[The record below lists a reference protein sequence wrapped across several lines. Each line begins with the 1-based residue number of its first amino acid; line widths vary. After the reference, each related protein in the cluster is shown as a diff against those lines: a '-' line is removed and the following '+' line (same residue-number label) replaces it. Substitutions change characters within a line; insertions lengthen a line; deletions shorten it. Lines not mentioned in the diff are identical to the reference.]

1 MKSPVDHF
9 AAAVGIIASG
19 LLSTTT
25 CRAERLE
32 ALPLGGLVKRAHTTV
47 TYPAA
52 VEIAASQ
59 YWDGNDGP
67 WSSFPVQLGQNS
79 QTQNVRVLLST
90 IATFT
95 WVVAPDGCPDGYVAN
110 CADSRGGL
118 YYANKSSTWQATSL
132 YDFKLEENLDLNTN
146 GNFGYEDLT
155 LGWQGSGSTANAS
168 VEHAVVATIQDSR
181 YWLGQFGLN
190 PRPTNFTV
198 YSSPQPSV
206 VDLLYE
212 QGHIPSHSYGYTA
225 GNQYRLNQVYGSLV
239 LGGYD
244 QNRFTQTKVT
254 FPFYADISRDLL
266 VNVQS
271 ITSDS
276 GTDLLPDGS
285 VPMLIDSTVSMIYL
299 PNSSCLAFEKAF
311 NLTYDESYS
320 PGLYLMTS
328 AQRAA
333 LQASNPSVTFTLGPN
348 AKGGETVNITLPYG
362 AFDLQVN
369 YPIVADPNT
378 SYYFPLQRATNST
391 QYTLGRTFL
400 QEAYLIADY
409 DRSNFT
415 VAPCKWD
422 SNTTNPLIR
431 SIYSPNITAE
441 MRANSKSGSGGISG
455 GAIAGVVIGIVAAIT
470 LLGAVLWFFRRRR
483 QVEKRRAAEL
493 EAKEA
498 GGAGKDAGDANSEK
512 PFISQPMGGE
522 LGGGDIHEMSAPQKQ
537 HAQELDSPYR
547 LDPNKAGY
555 SEMGGSESLGPGKGY
570 AHEMQGDGSEIYEMP
585 GSDVHEM
592 AGTTFT
598 DNGQYPQQKFLDPAC
613 IATHIT
619 TDLTPPHESSFPSN
633 MSGIMRALGVVGAL
647 GLTGSAAMYATR
659 DKSDFSK
666 SALAAAEHGAEELTE
681 AVRPK
686 LPKNFIQISVGDFKW
701 SNARQ

>member
-1 MKSPVDHF
+1 MRFPVDHI
-9 AAAVGIIASG
+9 AAAVGVIASG
-19 LLSTTT
+19 LLCTAS
-25 CRAERLE
+25 CRAEKLE
-32 ALPLGGLVKRAHTTV
+32 ALPLGRLAKRADSNV

-52 VEIAASQ
+52 VEVAASQ

-79 QTQNVRVLLST
+79 QTQNVRVMLST
-90 IATFT
+90 AATFT
-95 WVVAPDGCPDGYVAN
+95 WVIAPGGCPDGYVAN

-132 YDFKLEENLDLNTN
+132 YDFRLEENLDLNTN
-146 GNFGYEDLT
+146 GEFGYEDLT

-168 VEHAVVATIQDSR
+168 VEHAVVATIQDSK

-225 GNQYRLNQVYGSLV
+225 GNQYRLNKIYGSLV

-244 QNRFTQTKVT
+244 QNRFTPTNVT
-254 FPFYADISRDLL
+254 FPFYSDISRDLL

-271 ITSDS
+271 ITSDD

-285 VPMLIDSTVSMIYL
+285 VPIFIDSTVPMIYL

-311 NLTYDESYS
+311 NLTYDASYS

-348 AKGGETVNITLPYG
+348 ADGGETVNITLPYG

-369 YPIVADPNT
+369 YPIVSDPNT

-431 SIYSPNITAE
+431 SIYSPNLTAE
-441 MRANSKSGSGGISG
+441 MEANSKSGSGGISG
-455 GAIAGVVIGIVAAIT
+455 GAIAGVVVGIVAAIA
-470 LLGAVLWFFRRRR
+470 LLGVVLWFFRRRR

-498 GGAGKDAGDANSEK
+498 DGAAKEAGDANSEQK
-512 PFISQPMGGE
+512 PFISGE

-555 SEMGGSESLGPGKGY
+555 SEMGGGEDLGPGKGY
-570 AHEMQGDGSEIYEMP
+570 AHEMQGDGSQIYEMA

-592 AGTTFT
+592 AGSEAGDAQPT
-598 DNGQYPQQKFLDPAC
+598 YPFK
-613 IATHIT
+613 
-619 TDLTPPHESSFPSN
+619 
-633 MSGIMRALGVVGAL
+633 MSGIMRAFGVVGAL